1 MLRRYPFAPVFIFAL
16 TLLLALGVAQA
27 QQTPTFRI
35 GILAE
40 TDSPLALGA
49 LLAVEQINA
58 AGGVRGA
65 DGTQFL
71 LQPVLQSPDVEG
83 NYQRAI
89 ANLSTASIVAVIGP
103 ETTRQ
108 VQDNL
113 SPLLALNRPILTP
126 ARGNGLILD
135 DNSGRLF
142 RSRTIGLLADRAL
155 AQVIVSD
162 LGVTNI
168 QNVLLDESPEQLES
182 LVGFSTAAQDLGA
195 STLEPLI
202 EAPTEG
208 LITTLI
214 ETNPQAVALFGA
226 PQLANEVVIGLRN
239 ARYPGLIAYNNA
251 DDSDFRD
258 LLSPAELDGIISATT
273 WSYTLPDPIS
283 EAFTLDYV
291 RYTGH
296 APTSVAAAGYDSV
309 LMVAAALE
317 APGELAENLR
327 RLTPFDGV
335 QGSITPAGG
344 ENLDSVVVVRHLLS
358 GGQDLLALFED
369 EVRVELEDEDGTD
382 GGVVIVRATPTP
394 RPTNTPVPSP
404 TLDGVY
410 GTVISQVLNVRTGPG
425 TNYDVLGQLREGE
438 TVRLIGANVN
448 FTWAVIEFRAGQG
461 WISTE
466 PNLLS
471 ISGDRRTLPVVT
483 PPPSPT
489 PGPTST
495 PAPTGTPS
503 TADLFITGVTPAV
516 LTWNSATVVTV
527 GVRNGGGAQS
537 GGFTIA
543 GGFEPGPV
551 VASVAVASPGLA
563 AGQSAA
569 YTLNV
574 TLTGATGFY
583 TAPITVDFLNQVSEG
598 GGEANNTL
606 PFSYKLD
613 RAIAFQGSITIPNGG
628 GFNLD
633 GVGGNDISF
642 NGSAI
647 GTTCGTCIVSLSAQG
662 LNFETSHHDIVSASV
677 NTSSL
682 GGLTPGLVVGVRTDN
697 GQHAVLRIDGVDG
710 SNLVVTY
717 RVYQ

>member
-1 MLRRYPFAPVFIFAL
+1 MLRRHPFAPVFIFAL

-40 TDSPLALGA
+40 TDSPLALGS
-49 LLAVEQINA
+49 LLAIEQINA

-89 ANLSTASIVAVIGP
+89 ANLSTASVVAVIGP
-103 ETTRQ
+103 ETTAQ

-126 ARGNGLILD
+126 ARGNGLLLE

-142 RSRTIGLLADRAL
+142 RTRTIGLLEDRAL
-155 AQVIVSD
+155 AQVLVSD
-162 LGVTNI
+162 LGVSNV
-168 QNVLLDESPEQLES
+168 QAVLLDETPQQLEA

-195 STLEPLI
+195 STFDPLI
-202 EAPTEG
+202 ETPSEG

-214 ETNPQAVALFGA
+214 ESNPQAVALFGA

-239 ARYPGLIAYNNA
+239 ARYPGLITYNDA
-251 DDSDFRD
+251 EVVDFRG
-258 LLSPAELDGIISATT
+258 LLTPAELDGIVSAHT
-273 WSYTLPDPIS
+273 WSYALSDPIS
-283 EAFTLDYV
+283 EAFILDYV
-291 RYTGH
+291 RYTGV
-296 APTSVAAAGYDSV
+296 APTSIAAAAYDSV
-309 LMVAAALE
+309 LMVATALE
-317 APGELAENLR
+317 QPGELGQNLLN
-327 RLTPFDGV
+327 LTPFDGV
-335 QGSITPAGG
+335 QGRIGPTGG
-344 ENLDSVVVVRHLLS
+344 ETLDSVVVVRHLFS
-358 GGQDLLALFED
+358 GGQELIARFED
-369 EVRVELEDEDGTD
+369 EQRVELEDDETG

-394 RPTNTPVPSP
+394 RPTNTPVPTA

-410 GTVISQVLNVRTGPG
+410 ATVVSQVLNVRTGPG

-448 FTWAVIEFRAGQG
+448 FTWAVIEFRGGQG

-495 PAPTGTPS
+495 PAPTTTPS

-583 TAPITVDFLNQVSEG
+583 TAPITVDFLNQVNEG
-598 GGEANNTL
+598 GAESNNTL

-628 GFNLD
+628 GVNLD

-662 LNFETSHHDIVSASV
+662 LNFESSHHDIVSASV

-682 GGLTPGLVVGVRTDN
+682 GGLAPGLVVGVRTDN